1 MDDPLRRSALDYHR
15 LPTPGKIS
23 VVPTKELINQHDLS
37 LAYTPGVAAACELIV
52 ADPAQARNMTARAN
66 LVAVITNGTAVLG
79 PGNIGPPAAKPVME
93 GKAGAFQ
100 KFARIQLFP
109 HENHEGGPHQLGH
122 VIPKLP

>member
-66 LVAVITNGTAVLG
+66 LVAVITNGTAVLCL
-79 PGNIGPPAAKPVME
+79 GNIGPPAAKPGME
-93 GKAGAFQ
+93 GKAGLVKKISGIRGFHNENKQAEPPQ
-100 KFARIQLFP
+100 RADPIARL
-109 HENHEGGPHQLGH
+109 
-122 VIPKLP
+122 